1 VLVGEAALAAGTPG
15 AVLIVDDDP
24 DIVGLLM
31 AALRPEG
38 CRLLSAGDGETA
50 LARAERP
57 ALILLDW
64 MMPGRTGLEV
74 CRVLRAVV
82 LLTSRA
88 AEADIAAGFAAGATD
103 YLTKP
108 FKLSYVRSRV
118 RSWLLRSQGG
128 PASAQPQPAC
138 GAERGGERD
147 GKRTHGATRYG
158 RSPP

>member
-1 VLVGEAALAAGTPG
+1 MLVGDASRVAGTLG
-15 AVLIVDDDP
+15 TVLIVDDDP
-24 DIVGLLM
+24 DIVGLLT

-38 CRLLSAGDGETA
+38 FQLLSAGDGATA
-50 LARAERP
+50 LLLARAERP

-64 MMPGRTGLEV
+64 MMPGCTGLEI
-74 CRVLRAVV
+74 CRALRAEADLHLRQVPVV

-88 AEADIAAGFAAGATD
+88 EGEDIAAGFAAGATD

-128 PASAQPQPAC
+128 PAPAQSQPA
-138 GAERGGERD
+138 
-147 GKRTHGATRYG
+147 
-158 RSPP
+158 